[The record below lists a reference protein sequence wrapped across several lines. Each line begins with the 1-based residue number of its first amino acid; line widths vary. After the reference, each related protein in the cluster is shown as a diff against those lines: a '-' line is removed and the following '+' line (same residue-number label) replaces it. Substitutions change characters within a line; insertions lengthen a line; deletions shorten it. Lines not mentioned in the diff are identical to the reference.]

1 MTLRNQVLVWGG
13 LLLLAIALLWV
24 FRPILLPFVV
34 GMTLAYLL
42 NPLVNLLQK
51 IKIPRSFGSALVLVL
66 VIAVISGLVLML
78 VPLVSSQVAGLV
90 LRLPAYIGDL
100 QHLVQ
105 DFAPQLNE
113 WLGPERA
120 AQLEASL
127 ADMIGTGIE
136 LAGTVAA
143 QVAQSGF
150 GVLNTL
156 VVLFITPVVA
166 FYLLLDWDGIVTRVD
181 TLLPRQHRDEIHGV
195 LGQIDRAMAGW
206 LRGQGSVIVVLCV
219 YYCTALWMVGLDFG
233 IAIGLIG
240 GILSFVPYVGFLIGF
255 ALSMTIALVQFWP
268 DMWVQLIIVLGIYI
282 VGQFLEGN
290 ILVPNLVGQSIN
302 INPVWLMFA
311 LFAFGL
317 LFGFVGLLL
326 AVPLTA
332 IAGVLIRYAL
342 QKYQQSSLYL
352 GETIP
357 EDHGPD
363 VQVTVVTEA
372 QVRSA
377 EVSSARA
384 AAPAKADAAKTPRSR
399 VRQSPA
405 KPKPAQ

>member
-1 MTLRNQVLVWGG
+1 MTLRNQVLVWAGFF
-13 LLLLAIALLWV
+13 LVAILLLWV
-24 FRPILLPFVV
+24 FRSILLPFVV
-34 GMTLAYLL
+34 GMALAYLL
-42 NPLVNLLQK
+42 NPVVNWLQR
-51 IKIPRSFGSALVLVL
+51 IRIPRSFASALVLVL
-66 VIAVISGLVLML
+66 VIAVITGLVLML
-78 VPLVSSQVAGLV
+78 VPLVSSQVGGLV

-100 QHLVQ
+100 QHLLQ
-105 DFAPQLNE
+105 DLAPQLNE

-127 ADMIGTGIE
+127 AGMIGNGIE
-136 LAGTVAA
+136 LVGSIAS
-143 QVAQSGF
+143 QIAQSGF

-166 FYLLLDWDGIVTRVD
+166 FYLLLDWDGMIKRVD
-181 TLLPRQHRDEIHGV
+181 TLLPRQHRDEIRGV

-206 LRGQGSVIVVLCV
+206 LRGQGSVIVVLSV
-219 YYCTALWMVGLDFG
+219 YYSTALWLVGLDFG

-240 GILSFVPYVGFLIGF
+240 GLLSFVPYVGFLIGF
-255 ALSMTIALVQFWP
+255 ALSMTIAVVQFWP
-268 DMWVQLIIVLGIYI
+268 DMWVRLLIVLAVYV

-332 IAGVLIRYAL
+332 IAGVLTRYAL
-342 QKYQQSSLYL
+342 QKYQESSLYL
-352 GETIP
+352 GETAVEAAEP
-357 EDHGPD
+357 
-363 VQVTVVTEA
+363 VT
-372 QVRSA
+372 
-377 EVSSARA
+377 
-384 AAPAKADAAKTPRSR
+384 APAKAAPRPR
-399 VRQSPA
+399 RGKA
-405 KPKPAQ
+405 KPAE

>member
-13 LLLLAIALLWV
+13 FFLVAILLLWV
-24 FRPILLPFVV
+24 FRSILLPFVI
-34 GMTLAYLL
+34 GMALAYLL
-42 NPLVNLLQK
+42 NPIVNLLQR
-51 IKIPRSFGSALVLVL
+51 IRIPRSLASAIVLVLVL
-66 VIAVISGLVLML
+66 AVITGLVLML
-78 VPLVSSQVAGLV
+78 VPLVSTQVAGLV
-90 LRLPAYIGDL
+90 VRLPAYIGDL

-127 ADMIGTGIE
+127 AGMIGSGIE
-136 LAGTVAA
+136 LAGSIFT

-166 FYLLLDWDGIVTRVD
+166 FYLLLDWDGMVKRVD
-181 TLLPRQHRDEIHGV
+181 TLLPRQHRDEIRGV

-206 LRGQGSVIVVLCV
+206 LRGQGSVIVVLCI
-219 YYCTALWMVGLDFG
+219 YYCTALWLVGLDFG

-255 ALSMTIALVQFWP
+255 AMSLTIAVVQFWP
-268 DMWVQLIIVLGIYI
+268 DMWVRLIIVLGIYI
-282 VGQFLEGN
+282 IGQFLEGN

-332 IAGVLIRYAL
+332 MAGVLIRYAL
-342 QKYQQSSLYL
+342 VKYQESSLYL
-352 GETIP
+352 GETIAEESHAP
-357 EDHGPD
+357 EVH
-363 VQVTVVTEA
+363 VTVVTEA
-372 QVRSA
+372 PVVSA
-377 EVSSARA
+377 AVTKPKVKASAPPTAPTRRA
-384 AAPAKADAAKTPRSR
+384 PKA
-399 VRQSPA
+399 
-405 KPKPAQ
+405 KPAQ

>member
-13 LLLLAIALLWV
+13 FFVVAILLLWV
-24 FRPILLPFVV
+24 FRSILLPFVI
-34 GMTLAYLL
+34 GMALAYLL
-42 NPLVNLLQK
+42 NPLVNLLQR
-51 IKIPRSFGSALVLVL
+51 IKIPRSLASAIVLVLVL
-66 VIAVISGLVLML
+66 AVITGLVLML

-113 WLGPERA
+113 WLGPQRA

-136 LAGTVAA
+136 LAGSIAA

-166 FYLLLDWDGIVTRVD
+166 FYLLLDWDGMVKRVD
-181 TLLPRQHRDEIHGV
+181 SLLPRQHRPEIRGV
-195 LGQIDRAMAGW
+195 LAQIDRAMAGW
-206 LRGQGSVIVVLCV
+206 LRGQGSVIVVLSI
-219 YYCTALWMVGLDFG
+219 YYCTALWLVGLDFG

-255 ALSMTIALVQFWP
+255 ALSLTIALVQFWP
-268 DMWVQLIIVLGIYI
+268 DMWVRLLIVIGIYV

-342 QKYQQSSLYL
+342 VKYQESSLYL
-352 GETIP
+352 GEAVP
-357 EDHGPD
+357 EAPHVPD

-372 QVRSA
+372 PVK
-377 EVSSARA
+377 SARVTTPEA
-384 AAPAKADAAKTPRSR
+384 AA
-399 VRQSPA
+399 
-405 KPKPAQ
+405 KPAAARPRRSPKTKPAE